1 MVRTRRFLRI
11 VMIDERTAASKVDR
25 PYSAWW
31 PLVACLIDNVDL
43 ARYCT
48 THGAFVR
55 EPLRGRDRG
64 EAVPFGASVVLVQDG
79 SPPGDHLF
87 FDWNRTGCRSVDGH
101 LLARKVILA
110 PRLVSQLEHPH
121 KHGGDP
127 LAVAHPISLDQPE
140 SLQRVKPVHDNNGAT
155 EPV

>member
-11 VMIDERTAASKVDR
+11 VMIDEGAAASEVDR
-25 PYSAWW
+25 SDRAWRQ
-31 PLVACLIDNVDL
+31 VAALLIDNVDP

-87 FDWNRTGCRSVDGH
+87 FDRDRTGCRSMDSH

-110 PRLVSQLEHPH
+110 PYLISQL
-121 KHGGDP
+121 
-127 LAVAHPISLDQPE
+127 
-140 SLQRVKPVHDNNGAT
+140 
-155 EPV
+155 